1 MVPYLYSCVSKEP
14 LRGYERLNSINGGKG
29 AMKNRVIKKIMAY
42 LLVGAMVITT
52 PMTASAS
59 ESTLQKA
66 YGVDQSGDGADD
78 NVNTG
83 SGSGTNTNTDTN
95 TNTNTNTDTNTG
107 GIPIVP
113 IEPAYPI
120 IHKLLVNPT
129 DLQFDTTGEVKRV
142 EATVILDES
151 EMPKPDEPN
160 EPNESDDSEMTWAT
174 EDEKNE
180 LRKKIEDSIRWY
192 SEGFESTE
200 NPEQKE
206 IVTLSGTS
214 GKSVNVESAFPG
226 EGKIYAWIE
235 ADGKAGNEKNDRPTE
250 GDYIAEVTVSVKK
263 TLKGITFNP
272 NLGTGDGTNVENF
285 KAFDKFTW
293 GKRQYDLR
301 KFTILEYSDG
311 THELASNSDIKLTY
325 SIASTKQALK
335 ADKITAT
342 LTEAG
347 NLKISKGAAGKT
359 IKVDIIGDDDI
370 MVKDA
375 SITLVTQ
382 NIVKTMKKPSAA
394 DKTKTLDFGGEIAGS
409 ITYPEVTN
417 QDKTTGI
424 EKSTDELVWS
434 SNKPAIVEVKP
445 IEKTLSHGDCTSAE
459 IIAKGVGT
467 AKVTVKSSSGKS
479 AGYTV
484 NVYSI
489 PNSVEITGAATGY
502 TGKPISLKA
511 VLKNEKGEEIP
522 VGTTKLTWSI
532 DKINN
537 KKDPNAKISGKKEN
551 ATVTPVNLLVDPST
565 KAHKPEATINVSVKA
580 TYKYGTNRNTIE
592 LKNPYNIALT
602 QSNVSEVKIEMY
614 GTVLDNNGEPKREIL
629 TTMEPLEGTKETY
642 AITYNGIKNETQFD
656 VGQKYDLMAT
666 SNYSGS
672 EKQMNTIAWAV
683 TGKGV
688 TYIENIGSENE
699 FSQIIPDFT
708 SNAKA
713 TFKASYI
720 TLKDQGAGKNPKAV
734 KNTKTINITP
744 VKKADSIAFAK
755 PVIVKNPAKNPN
767 KPQTVSFTIA
777 EAPKKSYYGKVEWKV
792 LAYNN
797 KDKQVFTYNVKMDG
811 ATEKTDLVK
820 PTAKPNYKSVTINV
834 PGDFTTGSVIK
845 VGAYSEFG
853 VVAYGYIYITEQT
866 KTVIPYAKVGAGE
879 SKPVK
884 DMTKKQVT
892 MNLFTEDGKIN
903 TAQLSVKFDTQ
914 VNTVGVDNKV
924 TLVKNQ
930 GIAAG
935 QMTEANLGDT
945 KSYITDPVTYS
956 LDKKSALVVKVDE
969 NGKVTPLKRG
979 KATVTIKALNGK
991 SAKVKIEVK

>member
-1 MVPYLYSCVSKEP
+1 
-14 LRGYERLNSINGGKG
+14 
-29 AMKNRVIKKIMAY
+29 MKNRVIKKIMAY

-83 SGSGTNTNTDTN
+83 SGSGTNTNTNTDTN
-95 TNTNTNTDTNTG
+95 TNTNTNTG

-151 EMPKPDEPN
+151 EMPKPE

-335 ADKITAT
+335 NDKITAT

-375 SITLVTQ
+375 SITLVAQ

-479 AGYTV
+479 AVYTV

-489 PNSVEITGAATGY
+489 PDSVEITGAATGY

-532 DKINN
+532 DKIEN
-537 KKDPNAKISGKKEN
+537 KKNPNAKISGKKEN
-551 ATVTPVNLLVDPST
+551 ATVTPVNLLVNLN
-565 KAHKPEATINVSVKA
+565 KEHIKEATISVSVKA
-580 TYKYGTNRNTIE
+580 TYKYGTNKGE
-592 LKNPYNIALT
+592 KGLKDPFNITLA
-602 QSNVSEVKIEMY
+602 QSDVSQVKIEMY

-629 TTMEPLEGTKETY
+629 TTMEPLKGTKETY

-666 SNYSGS
+666 SNYPGS

-767 KPQTVSFTIA
+767 KPQMVSFTIA

-811 ATEKTDLVK
+811 ATDKKDLVK

-866 KTVIPYAKVGAGE
+866 KTVIPYAKVGAEE

-884 DMTKKQVT
+884 DMTGKQVT

-903 TAQLSVKFDTQ
+903 TTQLSAKF
-914 VNTVGVDNKV
+914 NTNKNSNVD
-924 TLVKNQ
+924 
-930 GIAAG
+930 AG
-935 QMTEANLGDT
+935 QITPDVNLGDT

>member
-1 MVPYLYSCVSKEP
+1 
-14 LRGYERLNSINGGKG
+14 
-29 AMKNRVIKKIMAY
+29 MKNRVIKKIMAY

-95 TNTNTNTDTNTG
+95 TNTNTNTDTNTNTNTG

-151 EMPKPDEPN
+151 EMPKPEEPN

-335 ADKITAT
+335 NDKITAT

-375 SITLVTQ
+375 SITLVAQ

-467 AKVTVKSSSGKS
+467 AKVTVKSSSGMS
-479 AGYTV
+479 AVYTV

-489 PNSVEITGAATGY
+489 PDSVEITGAATGY

-532 DKINN
+532 DKIEN
-537 KKDPNAKISGKKEN
+537 KKNPNAEISGKKEN
-551 ATVTPVNLLVDPST
+551 ATVTPVNLLVNLN
-565 KAHKPEATINVSVKA
+565 KEHIKEATISVSVKA
-580 TYKYGTNRNTIE
+580 TYKYGTNKGE
-592 LKNPYNIALT
+592 KGLKDPFNITLA
-602 QSNVSEVKIEMY
+602 QSDVSQVKIEMY

-629 TTMEPLEGTKETY
+629 TTMEPLKGIKETY

-666 SNYSGS
+666 SNYPGS

-699 FSQIIPDFT
+699 FSQIIPDFA

-866 KTVIPYAKVGAGE
+866 KTVIPYAKVGTGE

>member
-95 TNTNTNTDTNTG
+95 TNTNTNTDTNTNTNTG

-151 EMPKPDEPN
+151 EEPN

-335 ADKITAT
+335 NDKITAT

-375 SITLVTQ
+375 SITLVAQ

-479 AGYTV
+479 AVYTV

-489 PNSVEITGAATGY
+489 PDSVEITGAATGY

-532 DKINN
+532 DKIEN
-537 KKDPNAKISGKKEN
+537 KKNPNAKISGKKEN
-551 ATVTPVNLLVDPST
+551 ATVTPVNLLVNLN
-565 KAHKPEATINVSVKA
+565 KEHIKEATISVSVKA
-580 TYKYGTNRNTIE
+580 TYKYGTNKGE
-592 LKNPYNIALT
+592 KGLKDPFNITLA
-602 QSNVSEVKIEMY
+602 QSDVSQVKIEMY

-629 TTMEPLEGTKETY
+629 TTMEPLKGTKETY

-666 SNYSGS
+666 SNYPGS

-699 FSQIIPDFT
+699 FSQIIPDFA

-866 KTVIPYAKVGAGE
+866 KTVIPYAKVGTGE

>member
-1 MVPYLYSCVSKEP
+1 
-14 LRGYERLNSINGGKG
+14 
-29 AMKNRVIKKIMAY
+29 MKNRVIKKIMAY

-83 SGSGTNTNTDTN
+83 SGSGTNTNTNTDTN
-95 TNTNTNTDTNTG
+95 TNTNTDTNTNTNTG

-151 EMPKPDEPN
+151 EMPKPEEPN
-160 EPNESDDSEMTWAT
+160 EPDDSEMTWAT

-335 ADKITAT
+335 NDKITAT

-375 SITLVTQ
+375 SITLVAQ

-479 AGYTV
+479 AVYTV

-489 PNSVEITGAATGY
+489 PDSVEITGVATGY

-532 DKINN
+532 DKIEN
-537 KKDPNAKISGKKEN
+537 KKNPNAKISGKKEN
-551 ATVTPVNLLVDPST
+551 ATVTPVNLLVNLN
-565 KAHKPEATINVSVKA
+565 KEHIKEATISVSVKA
-580 TYKYGTNRNTIE
+580 TYKYGTNKGE
-592 LKNPYNIALT
+592 KGLKAPFNITLT
-602 QSNVSEVKIEMY
+602 QSDVSQVKIEMY
-614 GTVLDNNGEPKREIL
+614 STVLDNNGEPKREIL
-629 TTMEPLEGTKETY
+629 TTMEPLKGTKETY

-666 SNYSGS
+666 SNYPGS

-699 FSQIIPDFT
+699 FSQIIPDFA

-866 KTVIPYAKVGAGE
+866 KTVIPYAKVGTGE

-956 LDKKSALVVKVDE
+956 LDKKSALVVKGDE
-969 NGKVTPLKRG
+969 NGNVTPLKRG

>member
-1 MVPYLYSCVSKEP
+1 
-14 LRGYERLNSINGGKG
+14 
-29 AMKNRVIKKIMAY
+29 MKNRVIKKIMAY

-83 SGSGTNTNTDTN
+83 SGSGTNTNTNTNTDTN
-95 TNTNTNTDTNTG
+95 TNTNTG

-151 EMPKPDEPN
+151 EMPKPE

-424 EKSTDELVWS
+424 EKSTDELVWL

-479 AGYTV
+479 AVYTV

-489 PNSVEITGAATGY
+489 PDSVEITGAATGY

-532 DKINN
+532 DKIEN
-537 KKDPNAKISGKKEN
+537 KKNPNAKISGKKEN
-551 ATVTPVNLLVDPST
+551 ATVTPVNLLVNLN
-565 KAHKPEATINVSVKA
+565 KEHIKEATISVSVKA
-580 TYKYGTNRNTIE
+580 TYKYGTNKGE
-592 LKNPYNIALT
+592 KGLKDPFNITLA
-602 QSNVSEVKIEMY
+602 QSDVSQVKIEMY

-629 TTMEPLEGTKETY
+629 TTMEPLKGTKETY

-666 SNYSGS
+666 SNHSGS

-884 DMTKKQVT
+884 DMTNKQVT

-903 TAQLSVKFDTQ
+903 TVQLSVKFDTQ

>member
-1 MVPYLYSCVSKEP
+1 
-14 LRGYERLNSINGGKG
+14 
-29 AMKNRVIKKIMAY
+29 MKNRVIKKIMAY

-83 SGSGTNTNTDTN
+83 SGSGTNTNTNTDTN
-95 TNTNTNTDTNTG
+95 TNTNTNTG

-151 EMPKPDEPN
+151 EMPKPE

-325 SIASTKQALK
+325 SIASTKKALK
-335 ADKITAT
+335 DDKITAT

-417 QDKTTGI
+417 QDRTTGI
-424 EKSTDELVWS
+424 ENSTDELVWS

-445 IEKTLSHGDCTSAE
+445 NEKTLSHGDCTSAE

-479 AGYTV
+479 AVYTV

-614 GTVLDNNGEPKREIL
+614 GTVLDENGEPKRDIIA
-629 TTMEPLEGTKETY
+629 TMNPLKGNKETY
-642 AITYNGIKNETQFD
+642 AITYNGIRSQEQFD
-656 VGQKYDLMAT
+656 VGQKYDLTAT
-666 SNYSGS
+666 SNYPGS

-797 KDKQVFTYNVKMDG
+797 KDKQVFTYNVKMGG

-820 PTAKPNYKSVTINV
+820 PTARPNYKSVTINV

-914 VNTVGVDNKV
+914 VNVVGSDNKV
-924 TLVKNQ
+924 SANKNSNVD
-930 GIAAG
+930 AG
-935 QMTEANLGDT
+935 QITPDVNLGDT

>member
-1 MVPYLYSCVSKEP
+1 
-14 LRGYERLNSINGGKG
+14 
-29 AMKNRVIKKIMAY
+29 MKNRVIKKIMAY

-95 TNTNTNTDTNTG
+95 TNTNTG

-151 EMPKPDEPN
+151 EEPN

-335 ADKITAT
+335 NDKITAT

-375 SITLVTQ
+375 SITLVAQ

-479 AGYTV
+479 AVYTV

-489 PNSVEITGAATGY
+489 PDSVEITGAATGY

-532 DKINN
+532 DKIEN
-537 KKDPNAKISGKKEN
+537 KKNPNAKISGKKEN
-551 ATVTPVNLLVDPST
+551 ATVTPVNLLVNLN
-565 KAHKPEATINVSVKA
+565 KEHIKEATISVSVKA
-580 TYKYGTNRNTIE
+580 TYKYGTNKGE
-592 LKNPYNIALT
+592 KGLKDPFNITLA
-602 QSNVSEVKIEMY
+602 QSDVSQVKIEMY

-629 TTMEPLEGTKETY
+629 TTMEPLKGTKETY

-666 SNYSGS
+666 SNYPGS

-699 FSQIIPDFT
+699 FSQIIPDFA

-866 KTVIPYAKVGAGE
+866 KTVIPYAKVGTGE

>member
-1 MVPYLYSCVSKEP
+1 
-14 LRGYERLNSINGGKG
+14 
-29 AMKNRVIKKIMAY
+29 MKNRVIKKIMAY

-95 TNTNTNTDTNTG
+95 TNTNTG

-151 EMPKPDEPN
+151 EMPKPEEPN

-335 ADKITAT
+335 NDKITAT

-375 SITLVTQ
+375 SITLVAQ

-467 AKVTVKSSSGKS
+467 AKVTVKSSSGMS
-479 AGYTV
+479 AVYTV

-489 PNSVEITGAATGY
+489 PDSVEITGAATGY

-532 DKINN
+532 DKIEN
-537 KKDPNAKISGKKEN
+537 KKNPNAEISGKKEN
-551 ATVTPVNLLVDPST
+551 ATVTPVNLLVNLN
-565 KAHKPEATINVSVKA
+565 KEHIKEATISVSVKA
-580 TYKYGTNRNTIE
+580 TYKYGTNKGE
-592 LKNPYNIALT
+592 KGLKDPFNITLA
-602 QSNVSEVKIEMY
+602 QSDVSQVKIEMY

-629 TTMEPLEGTKETY
+629 TTMEPLKGTEETY

-666 SNYSGS
+666 SNYPGS

-699 FSQIIPDFT
+699 FSQIIPDFA

-866 KTVIPYAKVGAGE
+866 KTVIPYAKVGTGE

>member
-424 EKSTDELVWS
+424 ENSTDELVWS

>member
-1 MVPYLYSCVSKEP
+1 
-14 LRGYERLNSINGGKG
+14 
-29 AMKNRVIKKIMAY
+29 MKNRVIKKIMAY

-424 EKSTDELVWS
+424 ENSTDELVWS

-479 AGYTV
+479 AVYTV

-537 KKDPNAKISGKKEN
+537 KKDPNAKISGKK
-551 ATVTPVNLLVDPST
+551 
-565 KAHKPEATINVSVKA
+565 
-580 TYKYGTNRNTIE
+580 
-592 LKNPYNIALT
+592 
-602 QSNVSEVKIEMY
+602 
-614 GTVLDNNGEPKREIL
+614 
-629 TTMEPLEGTKETY
+629 
-642 AITYNGIKNETQFD
+642 
-656 VGQKYDLMAT
+656 
-666 SNYSGS
+666 
-672 EKQMNTIAWAV
+672 
-683 TGKGV
+683 
-688 TYIENIGSENE
+688 
-699 FSQIIPDFT
+699 
-708 SNAKA
+708 
-713 TFKASYI
+713 
-720 TLKDQGAGKNPKAV
+720 
-734 KNTKTINITP
+734 
-744 VKKADSIAFAK
+744 
-755 PVIVKNPAKNPN
+755 
-767 KPQTVSFTIA
+767 
-777 EAPKKSYYGKVEWKV
+777 
-792 LAYNN
+792 
-797 KDKQVFTYNVKMDG
+797 KM
-811 ATEKTDLVK
+811 L
-820 PTAKPNYKSVTINV
+820 
-834 PGDFTTGSVIK
+834 
-845 VGAYSEFG
+845 
-853 VVAYGYIYITEQT
+853 
-866 KTVIPYAKVGAGE
+866 
-879 SKPVK
+879 
-884 DMTKKQVT
+884 
-892 MNLFTEDGKIN
+892 
-903 TAQLSVKFDTQ
+903 QLHQ
-914 VNTVGVDNKV
+914 
-924 TLVKNQ
+924 
-930 GIAAG
+930 
-935 QMTEANLGDT
+935 
-945 KSYITDPVTYS
+945 
-956 LDKKSALVVKVDE
+956 
-969 NGKVTPLKRG
+969 
-979 KATVTIKALNGK
+979 
-991 SAKVKIEVK
+991 

>member
-1 MVPYLYSCVSKEP
+1 
-14 LRGYERLNSINGGKG
+14 
-29 AMKNRVIKKIMAY
+29 MKNRVIKKIMAY

-83 SGSGTNTNTDTN
+83 SGSGTNTNTNTDTN
-95 TNTNTNTDTNTG
+95 TNTNTG

-151 EMPKPDEPN
+151 EMPKPE

-335 ADKITAT
+335 NDKITAT

-375 SITLVTQ
+375 SITLVAQ

-479 AGYTV
+479 AVYTV

-489 PNSVEITGAATGY
+489 PDSVEITGAATGY

-532 DKINN
+532 DKIEN
-537 KKDPNAKISGKKEN
+537 KKNPNAKISGKKEN
-551 ATVTPVNLLVDPST
+551 ATVTPVNLLVNLN
-565 KAHKPEATINVSVKA
+565 KEHIKEATISVSVKA
-580 TYKYGTNRNTIE
+580 TYKYGTNKGE
-592 LKNPYNIALT
+592 KGLKDPFNITLA
-602 QSNVSEVKIEMY
+602 QSDVSQVKIEMY

-629 TTMEPLEGTKETY
+629 TTMEPLKGTKETY

-666 SNYSGS
+666 SNYPGS

-734 KNTKTINITP
+734 KNAKTINITP

-755 PVIVKNPAKNPN
+755 PVIVKNPAKNPK

-811 ATEKTDLVK
+811 DTDKTDLVK

-866 KTVIPYAKVGAGE
+866 KTVIPYAKVGAEE

-884 DMTKKQVT
+884 DMDKKQVT
-892 MNLFTEDGKIN
+892 MNLFDENGKIN
-903 TAQLSVKFDTQ
+903 TTQLSAKFDTQ
-914 VNTVGVDNKV
+914 VNVVGSDNKV
-924 TLVKNQ
+924 SANKNSNVD
-930 GIAAG
+930 AG
-935 QMTEANLGDT
+935 QITPDVNLGDT

>member
-1 MVPYLYSCVSKEP
+1 ME
-14 LRGYERLNSINGGKG
+14 
-29 AMKNRVIKKIMAY
+29 
-42 LLVGAMVITT
+42 
-52 PMTASAS
+52 
-59 ESTLQKA
+59 
-66 YGVDQSGDGADD
+66 
-78 NVNTG
+78 
-83 SGSGTNTNTDTN
+83 
-95 TNTNTNTDTNTG
+95 
-107 GIPIVP
+107 
-113 IEPAYPI
+113 
-120 IHKLLVNPT
+120 
-129 DLQFDTTGEVKRV
+129 
-142 EATVILDES
+142 
-151 EMPKPDEPN
+151 
-160 EPNESDDSEMTWAT
+160 
-174 EDEKNE
+174 
-180 LRKKIEDSIRWY
+180 
-192 SEGFESTE
+192 
-200 NPEQKE
+200 
-206 IVTLSGTS
+206 
-214 GKSVNVESAFPG
+214 
-226 EGKIYAWIE
+226 
-235 ADGKAGNEKNDRPTE
+235 
-250 GDYIAEVTVSVKK
+250 
-263 TLKGITFNP
+263 
-272 NLGTGDGTNVENF
+272 
-285 KAFDKFTW
+285 
-293 GKRQYDLR
+293 
-301 KFTILEYSDG
+301 
-311 THELASNSDIKLTY
+311 
-325 SIASTKQALK
+325 
-335 ADKITAT
+335 
-342 LTEAG
+342 
-347 NLKISKGAAGKT
+347 
-359 IKVDIIGDDDI
+359 
-370 MVKDA
+370 
-375 SITLVTQ
+375 
-382 NIVKTMKKPSAA
+382 
-394 DKTKTLDFGGEIAGS
+394 
-409 ITYPEVTN
+409 
-417 QDKTTGI
+417 
-424 EKSTDELVWS
+424 
-434 SNKPAIVEVKP
+434 
-445 IEKTLSHGDCTSAE
+445 
-459 IIAKGVGT
+459 
-467 AKVTVKSSSGKS
+467 
-479 AGYTV
+479 
-484 NVYSI
+484 
-489 PNSVEITGAATGY
+489 
-502 TGKPISLKA
+502 
-511 VLKNEKGEEIP
+511 
-522 VGTTKLTWSI
+522 
-532 DKINN
+532 
-537 KKDPNAKISGKKEN
+537 KKEN
-551 ATVTPVNLLVDPST
+551 ATVTPVNLLVNLN
-565 KAHKPEATINVSVKA
+565 KEHIKEATISVSVKA
-580 TYKYGTNRNTIE
+580 TYKYGTNKGE
-592 LKNPYNIALT
+592 KGLKDPFNITLA
-602 QSNVSEVKIEMY
+602 QSDVSQVKIEMY

-629 TTMEPLEGTKETY
+629 TTMEPLKGTKETY

-666 SNYSGS
+666 SNYPGS

-956 LDKKSALVVKVDE
+956 LDKKSALVVKVDA
-969 NGKVTPLKRG
+969 NGKITPLKRG
-979 KATVTIKALNGK
+979 TATVTIKALNGK
-991 SAKVKIEVK
+991 SAKVKIQVQ

>member
-1 MVPYLYSCVSKEP
+1 
-14 LRGYERLNSINGGKG
+14 
-29 AMKNRVIKKIMAY
+29 MKNRVIKKIMAY

-83 SGSGTNTNTDTN
+83 SGSGTNTNTNTDTN
-95 TNTNTNTDTNTG
+95 TNTNTG

-151 EMPKPDEPN
+151 EMPKPE

-335 ADKITAT
+335 NDKITAT

-375 SITLVTQ
+375 SITLVAQ

-479 AGYTV
+479 AVYTV

-489 PNSVEITGAATGY
+489 PDSVEITGAATGY

-532 DKINN
+532 DKIEN
-537 KKDPNAKISGKKEN
+537 KKNPNAKISGKKEN
-551 ATVTPVNLLVDPST
+551 ATVTPVNLLVNLN
-565 KAHKPEATINVSVKA
+565 KEHIKEATISVSVKA
-580 TYKYGTNRNTIE
+580 TYKYGTNKGE
-592 LKNPYNIALT
+592 KGLKDPFNITLA
-602 QSNVSEVKIEMY
+602 QSDVSQVKIEMY

-629 TTMEPLEGTKETY
+629 TTMEPLKGTKETY

-666 SNYSGS
+666 SNYPGS

-734 KNTKTINITP
+734 KNAKTINITP

-755 PVIVKNPAKNPN
+755 PVIVKNPAKNPK

-811 ATEKTDLVK
+811 ATDKTDLVK

-866 KTVIPYAKVGAGE
+866 KTVIPYAKVGAEE

-884 DMTKKQVT
+884 DMDKKQVT
-892 MNLFTEDGKIN
+892 MNLFDENGKIN
-903 TAQLSVKFDTQ
+903 TTQLSAKFDTQ
-914 VNTVGVDNKV
+914 VNVVGSDNKV
-924 TLVKNQ
+924 SANKNSNVD
-930 GIAAG
+930 AG
-935 QMTEANLGDT
+935 QITPDVNLGDT

>member
-1 MVPYLYSCVSKEP
+1 
-14 LRGYERLNSINGGKG
+14 
-29 AMKNRVIKKIMAY
+29 MKNRVIKKIMAY

-95 TNTNTNTDTNTG
+95 TNTNTG

-151 EMPKPDEPN
+151 EMPKPEEPN

-335 ADKITAT
+335 NDKITAT

-375 SITLVTQ
+375 SITLVAQ

-467 AKVTVKSSSGKS
+467 AKVTVKSSSGMS
-479 AGYTV
+479 AVYTV

-489 PNSVEITGAATGY
+489 PDSVEITGAATGY

-532 DKINN
+532 DKIEN
-537 KKDPNAKISGKKEN
+537 KKNPNAEISGKKEN
-551 ATVTPVNLLVDPST
+551 ATVTPVNLLVNLN
-565 KAHKPEATINVSVKA
+565 KEHIKEATISVSVKA
-580 TYKYGTNRNTIE
+580 TYKYGTNKGE
-592 LKNPYNIALT
+592 KGLKDPFNITLA
-602 QSNVSEVKIEMY
+602 QSDVSQVKIEMY

-629 TTMEPLEGTKETY
+629 TTMEPLMGTKETY

-666 SNYSGS
+666 SNYPGS

-699 FSQIIPDFT
+699 FSQIIPDFA

-866 KTVIPYAKVGAGE
+866 KTVIPYAKVGTGE

>member
-1 MVPYLYSCVSKEP
+1 
-14 LRGYERLNSINGGKG
+14 
-29 AMKNRVIKKIMAY
+29 MKNRVIKKIMAY

-83 SGSGTNTNTDTN
+83 SGSGTNTNTNTDTN
-95 TNTNTNTDTNTG
+95 TNTNTNTDTNTNTNTG

-151 EMPKPDEPN
+151 EMPKPEEPN

-335 ADKITAT
+335 DDKITAT

-347 NLKISKGAAGKT
+347 NLKISKGTAKKT
-359 IKVDIIGDDDI
+359 IYVDIIGDDDI
-370 MVKDA
+370 NIKGA
-375 SITLVTQ
+375 SITLVTP
-382 NIVKTMKKPSAA
+382 NAVKKMEKPSAA

-409 ITYPEVTN
+409 ITYPGVTN
-417 QDKTTGI
+417 QLNNTGI
-424 EKSTDELVWS
+424 ENSTDELVWS
-434 SNKPAIVEVKP
+434 SNKPAIVEVRP
-445 IEKTLSHGDCTSAE
+445 NEKTLSHGDCTSAE

-479 AGYTV
+479 AVYTV

-489 PNSVEITGAATGY
+489 PNSVEITGATTGY

-565 KAHKPEATINVSVKA
+565 KGHTTEATINVSVKA
-580 TYKYGTNRNTIE
+580 TYKYGTNRNTIGLE
-592 LKNPYNIALT
+592 SPYNIALT

-614 GTVLDNNGEPKREIL
+614 GTVLDENGEPKREIL
-629 TTMEPLEGTKETY
+629 TTMEPLKGTKETY

-666 SNYSGS
+666 SNHSGS

-892 MNLFTEDGKIN
+892 MKLFTEDGKIN

-956 LDKKSALVVKVDE
+956 LDKKSALVVKVDA

>member
-1 MVPYLYSCVSKEP
+1 
-14 LRGYERLNSINGGKG
+14 
-29 AMKNRVIKKIMAY
+29 MKNRVIKKIMAY

-95 TNTNTNTDTNTG
+95 TNTNTDTNTNTNTNTG

-335 ADKITAT
+335 NDKITAT
-342 LTEAG
+342 LKEAG

-375 SITLVTQ
+375 SITLVAQ

-479 AGYTV
+479 AVYTV

-489 PNSVEITGAATGY
+489 PDSVEITGAATGY

-532 DKINN
+532 DKIEN
-537 KKDPNAKISGKKEN
+537 KKNPNAKISGKKEN
-551 ATVTPVNLLVDPST
+551 ATVTPVNLLVNLN
-565 KAHKPEATINVSVKA
+565 KEHIKEATISVSVKA
-580 TYKYGTNRNTIE
+580 TYKYGTDKGE
-592 LKNPYNIALT
+592 KGLKDPFNITLA
-602 QSNVSEVKIEMY
+602 QSDVSQVKIEMY

-629 TTMEPLEGTKETY
+629 TTMEPLKGTKETY

-666 SNYSGS
+666 SNYPGS

-811 ATEKTDLVK
+811 TTEKTDLVK

-956 LDKKSALVVKVDE
+956 LDKKSALVVKVDA
-969 NGKVTPLKRG
+969 NGKITPLKRG
-979 KATVTIKALNGK
+979 TATVTIKALNGK
-991 SAKVKIEVK
+991 SAKVKIQVQ